1 MQGLNDLSTFA
12 AALEL
17 RLDESSW
24 RYDPVTGRYRGSNG
38 RFLSQ
43 SAVEALVDGRINK
56 LGALLRRLTN
66 MLSNGD
72 ITLVQWQ
79 ESVREALKLA
89 HVQAAIIGNGGR
101 DNMQASDW
109 GRIGQRLRAEYRYLE
124 GFARDL
130 LAGSIST
137 PMAIARIGMYS
148 QAVRGSYWE
157 GSAIRQERQ
166 GYSLMRRILDP
177 QAKHCEDCV
186 RFAARG
192 VVPIGSLPMPGQRC
206 ACLSNRRCRVQY
218 MRQQAPVVAV

>member
-1 MQGLNDLSTFA
+1 MQSLNDLSQFA
-12 AALEL
+12 ATIES

-24 RYDPVTGRYRGSNG
+24 RYDPISGRYRGANG

-43 SAVEALVDGRINK
+43 SAVESLVDGRINK
-56 LGALLRRLTN
+56 LGTLLRRVTN
-66 MLSNGD
+66 MLSSGD
-72 ITLVQWQ
+72 ITLDQWQ
-79 ESVREALKLA
+79 QSVREALKLA
-89 HVQAAIIGNGGR
+89 HVQAAIIGNGGK

-130 LAGSIST
+130 LGGGVST
-137 PMAIARIGMYS
+137 PMALARISMYS

-166 GYSLMRRILDP
+166 GYSLMRRILDA
-177 QAKHCEDCV
+177 QAKHCSDCV
-186 RFAARG
+186 AFAGRG

-206 ACLSNRRCRVQY
+206 ACMSNCRCRVQY
-218 MRQQAPVVAV
+218 LRQQAPTVPV

>member
-1 MQGLNDLSTFA
+1 MQGPNDLSTFA
-12 AALEL
+12 AALEQ
-17 RLDESSW
+17 RLDQSSW
-24 RYDPVTGRYRGSNG
+24 RYDPVSGRYRGSDG

-66 MLSNGD
+66 MLSSGD
-72 ITLVQWQ
+72 IALVQWQ

-101 DNMQASDW
+101 DTMQASDW

-137 PMAIARIGMYS
+137 PMALARIGMYA

-157 GSAIRQERQ
+157 GTTIRQEKQ

-177 QAKHCEDCV
+177 QAKHCDDCL
-186 RFAARG
+186 RYAGRG
-192 VVPIGSLPMPGQRC
+192 AVPIGSLPMPGQRC
-206 ACLSNRRCRVQY
+206 ACMSNCKCSVKY